1 MAQINDYLIEMNPWW
16 KGELELEY
24 KDRTIYNQIIKFIG
38 LKQIIALTGLRRV
51 GKTTLMMKIIKD
63 AIKSGTSKNNIL
75 YFSFDEFKN
84 STIKNLLDEYS
95 KIMQIDIKS
104 GKYLI
109 LLDEIQK
116 LENWEE
122 QLKTIYDL
130 YNKNIKIIISE
141 SESLFIKKKSKE
153 TLAGR
158 LFVFKVNNLTFK
170 EYVIFKGKK
179 IDNVKLYSKELEKLF
194 DTFIKTLGFPE
205 LVEITDYDIIK
216 KYIKESIIDKIIYK
230 DIPTLIKIKDI
241 TLLEKI
247 LNTITENPGQ
257 IIEINSYSIELGIS
271 RQSLSNYL
279 HYLESA
285 YLIRKLYNFSKNKRK
300 TERKLKK
307 YYPVLVLPQLL
318 FSNDNL
324 IKSKV
329 FETIIVNQLEA
340 EFFWRDQYKNEV
352 DIIFTD
358 KQIKPIEIKYGN
370 IDTKGVTTF
379 MEKHKIKDGVII
391 TKDKEEIITIDNK
404 KISLIP
410 AYKYLYEFK
419 NN

>member
-16 KGELELEY
+16 KGELKLDY
-24 KDRTIYNQIIKFIG
+24 KDRDIYDKIIKFTG

-51 GKTTLMMKIIKD
+51 GKTILMMKIIKD
-63 AIKSGTSKNNIL
+63 AIKSGTPKNNIL
-75 YFSFDEFKN
+75 YFSFDEFK
-84 STIKNLLDEYS
+84 SSSIKNLLDEYS
-95 KIMQIDIKS
+95 KIMQIDIKL
-104 GKYLI
+104 GKYFI

-130 YNKNIKIIISE
+130 YNKNIKIIISG

-158 LFVFKVNNLTFK
+158 LFEFKVNNLTFK
-170 EYVIFKGKK
+170 EYVRFKDEK
-179 IDNVKLYSKELEKLF
+179 IDNVKLYSKELERLF
-194 DTFIKTLGFPE
+194 DSFVKTLGFPE
-205 LVEITDYDIIK
+205 LTEIADYDIIK

-257 IIEINSYSIELGIS
+257 IIEINSYSKELGIS

-279 HYLESA
+279 YYLESA

-307 YYPVLVLPQLL
+307 YYPAMVLPQLL

-324 IKSKV
+324 VKSKI

-340 EFFWRDQYKNEV
+340 EFFWKDQYKNEV
-352 DIIFTD
+352 DIILAGE
-358 KQIKPIEIKYGN
+358 QIKPIEIKYGK
-370 IDTKGVTTF
+370 IDTKGILTF
-379 MEKHKIKDGVII
+379 IEKYKIKEGYIL
-391 TKDKEEIITIDNK
+391 TKDKEDIITIDNK
-404 KISLIP
+404 KINLVP
-410 AYKYLYEFK
+410 AYKYLYGLK
-419 NN
+419 SN